1 MLLGH
6 GTAQVGNADVP
17 ETSQAIVAQG
27 DTWAP
32 WECGEHVGTRLYG
45 VV

>member
-17 ETSQAIVAQG
+17 ERSQAIVAQG

-32 WECGEHVGTRLYG
+32 WECGEHVGTSLNG